1 MAFSSS
7 TMRLIGGIPGQQLFM
22 YRTADAETSTDD
34 SDYFLNAKTQNNLS
48 TGDIILN
55 VYAFG
60 GSMGLRG
67 YVVTS
72 STAVTVT
79 DMA

>member
-7 TMRLIGGIPGQQLFM
+7 TMRLIGGIPGQQIFM
-22 YRTADAETSTDD
+22 YRSADAETATDD
-34 SDYFLNAKTQNNLS
+34 NDYFLSAKTQNNLT
-48 TGDIILN
+48 TGDIILC

-72 STAVTVT
+72 AATVTVT

>member
-1 MAFSSS
+1 MAYSAS
-7 TMRLIGGIPGQQLFM
+7 TFRRISGVPGQQLFL
-22 YRTADAETSTDD
+22 YRTADAETATDD
-34 SDYFLNAKTQNNLS
+34 QDYFLAAKTDYNLT

-67 YVVTS
+67 YV
-72 STAVTVT
+72 ATVT
-79 DMA
+79 TTVNVADMA

>member
-22 YRTADAETSTDD
+22 YRTADAETDTDD
-34 SDYFLNAKTQNNLS
+34 SDYFLAAKTQNNLT

-55 VYAFG
+55 VYGFG

>member
-1 MAFSSS
+1 MAYSAS
-7 TMRLIGGIPGQQLFM
+7 TMRLVGGVPGQQLFM

-34 SDYFLNAKTQNNLS
+34 SDYFLTAKTDYNLT

-72 STAVTVT
+72 STTVTVT